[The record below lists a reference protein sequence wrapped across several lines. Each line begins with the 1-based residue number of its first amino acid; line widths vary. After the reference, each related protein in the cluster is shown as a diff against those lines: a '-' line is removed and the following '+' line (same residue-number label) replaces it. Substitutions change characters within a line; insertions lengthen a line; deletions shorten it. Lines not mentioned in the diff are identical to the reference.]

1 MALSFTY
8 FPNNRRCSGCRK
20 KRSLR
25 TNSFFEEFPRVPL
38 GTLLLAIYYFA
49 SEDSQRQAGRRLT
62 LSPGLVSKIYR
73 RLQDVCS
80 RDLDERLFVPFGGP
94 GIVVKFDESK
104 FNHKA
109 NVRLLAECQKL
120 LLEKQREMQTYLG

>member
-8 FPNNRRCSGCRK
+8 FPTNRRCSGCRK

-38 GTLLLAIYYFA
+38 GTLLLAIYYFV

-80 RDLDERLFVPFGGP
+80 RDLDERPFVPFGGP
-94 GIVVKFDESK
+94 GVVVKSDESK

-109 NVRLLAECQKL
+109 KVRSLAECQKL
-120 LLEKQREMQTYLG
+120 LLEKQREVRTNLG